1 MNISN
6 NLTDAEI
13 IEIIQAYVRAREEII
28 ELQSVI
34 EYLRGKLNDRRNR
47 KKQ

>member
-6 NLTDAEI
+6 KLTDAEI
-13 IEIIQAYVRAREEII
+13 IEIIQAYVKARQEII